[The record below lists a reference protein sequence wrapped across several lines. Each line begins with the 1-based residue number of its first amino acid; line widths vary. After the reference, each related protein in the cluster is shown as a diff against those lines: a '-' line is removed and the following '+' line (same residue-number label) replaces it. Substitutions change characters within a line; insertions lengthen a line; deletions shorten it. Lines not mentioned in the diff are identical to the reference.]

1 MLSFFLPFLTTSAW
15 SWCIFHCDP
24 STPSMVDAMV
34 NINWTI
40 VPSYATNFF
49 ENIIPD
55 NLTGSMAAVNFTQID
70 NVHIQNHFRDRI
82 TEVENVLVTIRWED
96 LPANTIK
103 WVEEHPKEDAF
114 IAMDIGLFIAP
125 WLLTEPVLVGLGFGR
140 LGPVAGSAASIAQ
153 RAIGKLTARGFFAH
167 IQSAGMKGYGKPVL
181 DRIVRGGAALV
192 GVGWKWLWGK
202 KNDGGEASSSSASVA
217 SVVGKAVYENTM
229 GGGRGYTE
237 LKRFI

>member
-15 SWCIFHCDP
+15 SWYIFHCPSSP

-49 ENIIPD
+49 VNLIPD
-55 NLTGSMAAVNFTQID
+55 DLVGSIAAVNFTQID
-70 NVHIQNHFRDRI
+70 NVHIQNQFKDRLI
-82 TEVENVLVTIRWED
+82 EVENVLVTIRWDD

-103 WVEEHPKEDAF
+103 WVEEHPQEAAF
-114 IAMDIGLFIAP
+114 IAMNIGLFIAP
-125 WLLTEPVLVGLGFGR
+125 R

-153 RAIGKLTARGFFAH
+153 RAIGKTTARGFFAN

-202 KNDGGEASSSSASVA
+202 KYDGGEASSSSASVA
-217 SVVGKAVYENTM
+217 SVVGKAVYENTK
-229 GGGRGYTE
+229 GGGRGYRE

>member
-15 SWCIFHCDP
+15 SWCIFHCNP
-24 STPSMVDAMV
+24 STPTMVDAMV

-40 VPSYATNFF
+40 APSYAKNFL
-49 ENIIPD
+49 ENLIPD
-55 NLTGSMAAVNFTQID
+55 DLIGSMAAVNFTQID
-70 NVHIQNHFRDRI
+70 NVHIQNRFRDRL

-103 WVEEHPKEDAF
+103 WVEEHPKEAAF

-125 WLLTEPVLVGLGFGR
+125 WLLTEPVLVGLGFSR

-153 RAIGKLTARGFFAH
+153 T
-167 IQSAGMKGYGKPVL
+167 SNW
-181 DRIVRGGAALV
+181 GGAALV

-202 KNDGGEASSSSASVA
+202 KNDGREASSISTSVA

-229 GGGRGYTE
+229 GGGRGYRE